1 MNKWYQNISVP
12 VLSILGISLNLSDIL
27 TIVSIVNIVIVIIL
41 NIYDR
46 LKDKK
51 FTKEE
56 KEDTIKD
63 IKDGYEV
70 IDKIVKKRNKEKSGD
85 KDENV

>member
-12 VLSILGISLNLSDIL
+12 VLSIFGISLNLSDIL
-27 TIVSIVNIVIVIIL
+27 TIVSIANIIIVIIL
-41 NIYDR
+41 NLYDR

-51 FTKEE
+51 FTDKE

-63 IKDGYEV
+63 IKKANEGIKQIIE
-70 IDKIVKKRNKEKSGD
+70 VKKRNKEGD
-85 KDENV
+85 KNEDI

>member
-12 VLSILGISLNLSDIL
+12 ALSILGISLNLSDIL
-27 TIVSIVNIVIVIIL
+27 TIVSIANIVIVIVL

-46 LKDKK
+46 VKDKK

-56 KEDTIKD
+56 KEDTIQD